1 MTVTNKVL
9 KWKTPKDSAGVLYA
23 NEMAV
28 KTGDYGYDYDFDA
41 LANDIRADVSV
52 KRLSS
57 TLMP

>member
-1 MTVTNKVL
+1 MG
-9 KWKTPKDSAGVLYA
+9 SAGVPCDA
-23 NEMAV
+23 DRAV
-28 KTGDYGYDYDFDA
+28 KTGDYDYDYDA